1 MKYKMP
7 PWNLDALLSPEHGFG
22 QYIYYHYLFYFIW
35 PYCEACRIFVP
46 WPGTEPGP
54 SAVEAQS
61 LNGWT
66 AKEVPG
72 KHFKL

>member
-1 MKYKMP
+1 MNYKMP
-7 PWNLDALLSPEHGFG
+7 PWNLDALLSPEHVFG
-22 QYIYYHYLFYFIW
+22 QYIIIIIYFIW
-35 PYCEACRIFVP
+35 PYFEACRIFVP

-61 LNGWT
+61 LNHWT

-72 KHFKL
+72 KHIKL

>member
-1 MKYKMP
+1 MP
-7 PWNLDALLSPEHGFG
+7 PWNLDALLSPEHVFG
-22 QYIYYHYLFYFIW
+22 QYIIITIYFILFGHT
-35 PYCEACRIFVP
+35 ARHAGLFVP

-61 LNGWT
+61 LNHWT